1 MELREPLVGG
11 GLGDATVVVRLSTD
25 SVGKAGVAEP
35 WIPCLARVCGVVG
48 RRADFV
54 GDGRAVGLRPEPL
67 RVSAYRLPSLPQRP
81 LQHPCAS
88 APVPAARPGAE
99 RQAHSPR
106 HACCA
111 GTQDWHAPANGRGI
125 RAYGPLVRLRSR
137 SEPGAPRSVWWRVLL
152 GVSRNRWAWL
162 KACAV

>member
-67 RVSAYRLPSLPQRP
+67 RVSAYRLPSLPQRQKATAAP
-81 LQHPCAS
+81 VRKRTSAYCKARRRAPGPQSKACLLRRHSGLFTARKRAIKTGLRPAS
-88 APVPAARPGAE
+88 ASAFAF
-99 RQAHSPR
+99 
-106 HACCA
+106 
-111 GTQDWHAPANGRGI
+111 
-125 RAYGPLVRLRSR
+125 
-137 SEPGAPRSVWWRVLL
+137 
-152 GVSRNRWAWL
+152 
-162 KACAV
+162 